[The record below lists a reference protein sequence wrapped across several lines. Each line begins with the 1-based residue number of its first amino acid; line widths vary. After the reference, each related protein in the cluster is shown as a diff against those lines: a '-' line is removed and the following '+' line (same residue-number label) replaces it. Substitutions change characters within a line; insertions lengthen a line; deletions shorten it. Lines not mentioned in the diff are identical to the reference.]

1 MIFWIDKDRKV
12 LRCEFDQ
19 PLIEE
24 GEFMYALEMLAL
36 FEDEKEHLTYSEKG
50 P

>member
-1 MIFWIDKDRKV
+1 MHDDELRHMIFWIDKCREV

-24 GEFMYALEMLAL
+24 REFMYALEMLVL
-36 FEDEKEHLTYSEKG
+36 F
-50 P
+50 